1 MCATN
6 RSARFPAQPSR
17 RAAGR
22 WILFLLLLAS
32 MPLTSMAQQA
42 DAITQFFE
50 KYVEEDGFTSIRL
63 SQRMFSLIAQLD
75 NKDDRE
81 VKETASK
88 LSGLHI
94 LAADSAELKD
104 GLQLYREAM
113 ATLKGKNYESLMS
126 IRDGTERIEFYILD
140 SGTRDKVEELLM
152 LVGGEHTFFL
162 LSITGEISLR
172 QIAKLADSMEIEGMQ
187 HLEKLDE

>member
-17 RAAGR
+17 SATGR
-22 WILFLLLLAS
+22 WLLFLLLLAS

-88 LSGLHI
+88 LTGLHI

-172 QIAKLADSMEIEGMQ
+172 QIAKLADSMEIEGMK